1 MIYITDFHKGVF
13 MVHVVN
19 FMFMFNTFCKKQ
31 VFVTWN
37 ICNTGALYKAV
48 LVVANCCSVHIVR
61 LNCCRL
67 IMYWPRIA
75 SCCTTLCLCMFCH
88 FLGSCVFLSLKAL
101 AECACVFYD
110 FAWCVV
116 VYIYLSFNKVFY
128 YLRLVSF
135 VQTFI
140 GFVPLTLKRVCCWTN
155 FEILFVIFF
164 CKVKRNWRVS
174 KHGIQKYTRIYSL
187 EPNCCLYN
195 VTWYFCIKTYLKIN
209 TENKQPRH
217 KIT

>member
-1 MIYITDFHKGVF
+1 MIFITDFHKGVF

-67 IMYWPRIA
+67 IMYWPRIT
-75 SCCTTLCLCMFCH
+75 SCCTSLCLCMFCH
-88 FLGSCVFLSLKAL
+88 FLGSCVLLSLKAL
-101 AECACVFYD
+101 AECACVMLCVFYD

-116 VYIYLSFNKVFY
+116 VYIYLSFNKVFLLFMPRFLCINFHWFCAPY
-128 YLRLVSF
+128 FEKSVLLNKLWNFVCNFFLKWKGIEEYLSMEY
-135 VQTFI
+135 
-140 GFVPLTLKRVCCWTN
+140 K
-155 FEILFVIFF
+155 
-164 CKVKRNWRVS
+164 
-174 KHGIQKYTRIYSL
+174 
-187 EPNCCLYN
+187 
-195 VTWYFCIKTYLKIN
+195 N
-209 TENKQPRH
+209 TPGY
-217 KIT
+217 IA